1 MPNIQPA
8 KVIRLSGSQ
17 AAAVLKVALAA
28 GAAPTTPQS
37 AAEALDSPHEP
48 IIIILD

>member
-8 KVIRLSGSQ
+8 KVIRLSGAQ
-17 AAAVLKVALAA
+17 AAAVLRAALAA
-28 GAAPTTPQS
+28 AAGTAPQS